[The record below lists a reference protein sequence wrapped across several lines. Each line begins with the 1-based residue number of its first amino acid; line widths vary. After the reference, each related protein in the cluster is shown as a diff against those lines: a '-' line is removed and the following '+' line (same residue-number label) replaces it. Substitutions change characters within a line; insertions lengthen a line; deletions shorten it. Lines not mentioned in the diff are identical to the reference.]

1 MLVEPKVA
9 DTLSLTFRYLSAR
22 MSHAVRFAS
31 IGTLLFLLV
40 AVLSPAPATAQ
51 ETPAPGLTSPL
62 ENPNR
67 FARPGMPTNEVW
79 VWGEVSQ
86 PGIWRVERGADLV
99 QFLSH
104 LRVPGLLQQQAQTRS
119 RFTLKIYRGPGQSR
133 ELIYEKR
140 LDELLEEGDDYPEL
154 QDGDILAVELRQRQ
168 SRLRIFQLV
177 VSTVSS
183 AASLTLLFLRLR
195 DGRF

>member
-1 MLVEPKVA
+1 MPRLA
-9 DTLSLTFRYLSAR
+9 AAL
-22 MSHAVRFAS
+22 
-31 IGTLLFLLV
+31 LLFSLAWLL
-40 AVLSPAPATAQ
+40 ATPPAAAQ
-51 ETPAPGLTSPL
+51 DAPTPGLTSPL

-104 LRVPGLLQQQAQTRS
+104 LRVPGLLQQQSQTRT
-119 RFTLKIYRGPGQSR
+119 RFTLKIYRGESQSR
-133 ELIYEKR
+133 ELIYEIR
-140 LDELLEEGDDYPEL
+140 LDELLEEGGEYPQL

-168 SRLRIFQLV
+168 SRLQIARLV
-177 VSTVSS
+177 TGVVSS

>member
-1 MLVEPKVA
+1 M
-9 DTLSLTFRYLSAR
+9 F
-22 MSHAVRFAS
+22 HAVRCVSLGF
-31 IGTLLFLLV
+31 LLFLLV
-40 AVLSPAPATAQ
+40 VVLSPTPVTAQ
-51 ETPAPGLTSPL
+51 ETPSPGLTSPL

-104 LRVPGLLQQQAQTRS
+104 LRVQGALATDPERIR
-119 RFTLKIYRGPGQSR
+119 RFTVRIYRGDPRSR
-133 ELIYEKR
+133 EEIYSIR
-140 LDELLEEGDDYPEL
+140 MDRLLEEGDDYPEF
-154 QDGDILAVELRQRQ
+154 QDGDILAVEVRQRR
-168 SRLRIFQLV
+168 SRLRIFQTV
-177 VSTVSS
+177 VSTISS

>member
-1 MLVEPKVA
+1 MSRLTVA
-9 DTLSLTFRYLSAR
+9 
-22 MSHAVRFAS
+22 
-31 IGTLLFLLV
+31 LLLLPLLWM
-40 AVLSPAPATAQ
+40 LSPAPPASAQ
-51 ETPAPGLTSPL
+51 EAPSPGLTSPL

-104 LRVPGLLQQQAQTRS
+104 LRVPGALQQQPERVN
-119 RFTLKIYRGPGQSR
+119 RFTLRIYRGAPQDR
-133 ELIYEKR
+133 EEIYSIR
-140 LDELLEEGDDYPEL
+140 LDDLLERGDEYPEL
-154 QDGDILAVELRQRQ
+154 QDGDIIAVELRQRR
-168 SRLRIFQLV
+168 SRLRIAQLA
-177 VSTVSS
+177 VSTISS

-195 DGRF
+195 DGR

>member
-1 MLVEPKVA
+1 MSRLTVA
-9 DTLSLTFRYLSAR
+9 
-22 MSHAVRFAS
+22 
-31 IGTLLFLLV
+31 LLLLP
-40 AVLSPAPATAQ
+40 LLWLLHPAPPATAQ
-51 ETPAPGLTSPL
+51 EAPSPGLTSPL

-119 RFTLKIYRGPGQSR
+119 RFTLKIYRGAPASR
-133 ELIYEKR
+133 EMIYEIR

-168 SRLRIFQLV
+168 SRLQLFRLV
-177 VSTVSS
+177 TGAVSS

>member
-1 MLVEPKVA
+1 MHLSKRFVAYLAFSMLLALCVA
-9 DTLSLTFRYLSAR
+9 PS
-22 MSHAVRFAS
+22 
-31 IGTLLFLLV
+31 GEV
-40 AVLSPAPATAQ
+40 AAQDAPQAT
-51 ETPAPGLTSPL
+51 PGLTSPL

-104 LRVPGLLQQQAQTRS
+104 LRVPGALQERAGTRT
-119 RFTLKIYRGPGQSR
+119 RYTLKIYRGQPR
-133 ELIYEKR
+133 ERDLIFETR
-140 LDELLEEGDDYPEL
+140 LDELLEQGGDYPEL

-168 SRLRIFQLV
+168 SRWQIARLV
-177 VSTVSS
+177 TTTISS
-183 AASLTLLFLRLR
+183 AASLTLLFLRIR

>member
-1 MLVEPKVA
+1 MFSSPPDFHLFRMQRLA
-9 DTLSLTFRYLSAR
+9 FALLLLSLSWFMA
-22 MSHAVRFAS
+22 
-31 IGTLLFLLV
+31 
-40 AVLSPAPATAQ
+40 PAPPAAAQ
-51 ETPAPGLTSPL
+51 EAPAPGLTSPL

-104 LRVPGLLQQQAQTRS
+104 LRVPGLLQRQAQTRS
-119 RFTLKIYRGPGQSR
+119 QFTLKIYRGASQSR
-133 ELIYEKR
+133 ELIYEIR
-140 LDELLEEGDDYPEL
+140 LDELLEEGDEYPEL

-168 SRLRIFQLV
+168 SRLQLFRLV
-177 VSTVSS
+177 TGVVSS

>member
-1 MLVEPKVA
+1 MPRLA
-9 DTLSLTFRYLSAR
+9 AAL
-22 MSHAVRFAS
+22 
-31 IGTLLFLLV
+31 LLFSLAWLL
-40 AVLSPAPATAQ
+40 AIPPAAAQ
-51 ETPAPGLTSPL
+51 DAPTPGLTSPL

-104 LRVPGLLQQQAQTRS
+104 LRVPGLLQQQSQTRT
-119 RFTLKIYRGPGQSR
+119 RFTLKIYRGESQSR
-133 ELIYEKR
+133 ELIYEIR
-140 LDELLEEGDDYPEL
+140 LDELLEEGGEYPQL

-168 SRLRIFQLV
+168 SRLQIARLV
-177 VSTVSS
+177 TGVVSS

>member
-1 MLVEPKVA
+1 MLKSLQSVA
-9 DTLSLTFRYLSAR
+9 L
-22 MSHAVRFAS
+22 
-31 IGTLLFLLV
+31 LLV
-40 AVLSPAPATAQ
+40 AGLLFSLSHTAPAGAQ
-51 ETPAPGLTSPL
+51 DVPPPEGAPGLTPPP

-104 LRVPGLLQQQAQTRS
+104 LRVQGVLATDPERIR
-119 RFTLKIYRGPGQSR
+119 RFTVRIYRGEPRDRQ
-133 ELIYEKR
+133 EIYSIQMDR
-140 LDELLEEGDDYPEL
+140 LLSEGDDYPAF
-154 QDGDILAVELRQRQ
+154 QDGDILAVEVRQRR
-168 SRLRIFQLV
+168 SRLRIFQTV
-177 VSTVSS
+177 VSAISS